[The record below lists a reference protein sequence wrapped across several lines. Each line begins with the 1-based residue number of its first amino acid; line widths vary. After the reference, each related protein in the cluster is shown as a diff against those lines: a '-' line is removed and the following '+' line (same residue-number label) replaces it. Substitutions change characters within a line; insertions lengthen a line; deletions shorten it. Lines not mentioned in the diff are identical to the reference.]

1 MQALITHN
9 EEMGSLIDSNVDLVQ
24 QDKESI
30 VHNTKEIDRLNEKLK
45 DKEHEETI
53 MKHSLNAVQD

>member
-30 VHNTKEIDRLNEKLK
+30 VHNTKEIERLNEKLK